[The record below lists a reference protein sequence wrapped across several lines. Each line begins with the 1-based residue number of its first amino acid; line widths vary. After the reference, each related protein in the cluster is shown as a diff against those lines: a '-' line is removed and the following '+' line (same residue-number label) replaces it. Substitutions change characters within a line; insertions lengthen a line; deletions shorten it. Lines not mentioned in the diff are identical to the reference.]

1 MISALHLLMLRAG
14 SAAPDGP
21 YLASPQE
28 AVSPGPIDD
37 LWDKALDNYGL
48 VRPTEVTEIH
58 VFRVIL
64 QSSWDKNACTRTVT
78 RTDPRDDPF
87 QTLTRIIG
95 EWPDLELEEQHQC
108 IAPVRGPQPM
118 NFPPLPMC

>member
-1 MISALHLLMLRAG
+1 MSQPLSINQVVPLSYVRGALMPSSGYDVGPPSLDVARDAVNGEPAITVTG
-14 SAAPDGP
+14 SASPDGP

-58 VFRVIL
+58 VFR
-64 QSSWDKNACTRTVT
+64 
-78 RTDPRDDPF
+78 
-87 QTLTRIIG
+87 
-95 EWPDLELEEQHQC
+95 
-108 IAPVRGPQPM
+108 
-118 NFPPLPMC
+118 

>member
-1 MISALHLLMLRAG
+1 MPSSGYDLGPPSLDVARDAVNGEPAITVPG
-14 SAAPDGP
+14 SASPDGP

-78 RTDPRDDPF
+78 RTDPRDD
-87 QTLTRIIG
+87 R
-95 EWPDLELEEQHQC
+95 C